1 MALTKWDG
9 KKEVRFIALLV
20 AIIWGTYSILN
31 VVVLTSDPSIPQS
44 LDAIRVCKG
53 NYVDLESIVQGQDLE
68 FNELSELG
76 KVFFV
81 YP

>member
-1 MALTKWDG
+1 MIMALTKWDG

-44 LDAIRVCKG
+44 LDAIRICKG
-53 NYVDLESIVQGQDLE
+53 KYVDFESIV
-68 FNELSELG
+68 SIRSRLG
-76 KVFFV
+76 VQ
-81 YP
+81 